1 MPNVN
6 VKLAVNE
13 NANGTTEVL
22 PLQINYVPQ
31 FVTKMAEEELNDS
44 PDNRRKGL
52 EQLKELLNVFYFENP
67 GYASWNPQGSVEHS
81 LKTTVLYQQPISTK
95 QKTSRNAVIVS
106 VHA

>member
-13 NANGTTEVL
+13 NANGATEVL

-44 PDNRRKGL
+44 PENRRKGL
-52 EQLKELLNVFYFENP
+52 EQLKELLN
-67 GYASWNPQGSVEHS
+67 G
-81 LKTTVLYQQPISTK
+81 TTIGKNVQTIT
-95 QKTSRNAVIVS
+95 
-106 VHA
+106 